1 MMDKLNPVHN
11 AHDMATI
18 EMNDGLPSR
27 TRYAVA
33 FQAPFLD
40 CFASTPTTPDGNS
53 SGARNALSLRKSTSA
68 SSIHLAAARDEI
80 RRSCKHPPPALMP
93 PSPVLRPAATR
104 PPTAS
109 LHTSPTCEYKI
120 YVVELKDIRW
130 DLDYRMRERLLYR
143 EAAKSGQ
150 RRLNFL
156 IAKIAKD
163 NDPHLWGLTRNAMNI
178 ATSAKGQLEML
189 EHKILKIRARER
201 LAIAA
206 VRNIHSH
213 ALSILTR

>member
-1 MMDKLNPVHN
+1 MMDELNPVHN

-18 EMNDGLPSR
+18 EMNDGRPPR

-40 CFASTPTTPDGNS
+40 CLASTPTTPDGYS
-53 SGARNALSLRKSTSA
+53 SGARNALSLRRSTSA

-80 RRSCKHPPPALMP
+80 CRSCKHHPPALP
-93 PSPVLRPAATR
+93 PSPGLRPAATR

-109 LHTSPTCEYKI
+109 RHTSPTCEYKI
-120 YVVELKDIRW
+120 HVVELKNIRC
-130 DLDYRMRERLLYR
+130 DLDNRMRERLLYR

-156 IAKIAKD
+156 LAKVAKD
-163 NDPHLWGLTRNAMNI
+163 NDQRLWGLTQHVMNI
-178 ATSAKGQLEML
+178 ATSSKGQLEML

-201 LAIAA
+201 VAIAA
-206 VRNIHSH
+206 VKNIRM
-213 ALSILTR
+213 LFFILKR